1 MALAHCMGGLFSHR
15 RFPAYL
21 STSRHTIIGGN
32 WQESTKGV
40 GCCCYTQLGVG
51 FLSLCYCRVGVLLA
65 ALSNLVL
72 VCGFGALSTA
82 MRMAQT
88 VVGGREGGHADN
100 ERACV
105 VAKTSKKTTVTWT
118 PDPAEHDYPAA
129 ESFLRLIGAPAL
141 VKKCTALLSEAPTVH
156 QHAKDILRAAALPL
170 LAVDDPEVARD
181 LKAVA
186 KGTALSPILLIGG
199 DISTGRVLQIADG
212 YHRVCASYHLNE
224 DTEIPCRLVTLS
236 EIAV

>member
-1 MALAHCMGGLFSHR
+1 MPGLVRCRPHCGWR
-15 RFPAYL
+15 RLL
-21 STSRHTIIGGN
+21 S
-32 WQESTKGV
+32 
-40 GCCCYTQLGVG
+40 
-51 FLSLCYCRVGVLLA
+51 
-65 ALSNLVL
+65 
-72 VCGFGALSTA
+72 
-82 MRMAQT
+82 
-88 VVGGREGGHADN
+88 GGRERGHADN

-105 VAKTSKKTTVTWT
+105 VGKKSKKTTVTWT

-129 ESFLRLIGAPAL
+129 ESFLRLIAAPAL

-170 LAVDDPEVARD
+170 LAADEPEVARD

-236 EIAV
+236 GIAV

>member
-1 MALAHCMGGLFSHR
+1 MGLGRMRSGPRPHRGAYQAIAQVAELF
-15 RFPAYL
+15 P
-21 STSRHTIIGGN
+21 
-32 WQESTKGV
+32 ES
-40 GCCCYTQLGVG
+40 
-51 FLSLCYCRVGVLLA
+51 
-65 ALSNLVL
+65 LVL
-72 VCGFGALSTA
+72 PGWASCSLRCQTWCRCGRCAGLVRCRPPCGRRRLLS
-82 MRMAQT
+82 
-88 VVGGREGGHADN
+88 GGRERGHADN

-105 VAKTSKKTTVTWT
+105 VGKTSKKTTVTWT

-129 ESFLRLIGAPAL
+129 ESFLRLIAAPAL

-236 EIAV
+236 GIAV